1 MKLLLIDGHA
11 LAFRSYFAMIRS
23 PLTNSAGENTSAEF
37 GFLRTLLALRRE
49 QQPDAIFIAF
59 DPVGGSFRNRRY
71 PAYKAKRAA
80 TPPELKASVERLQEF
95 LPLAG
100 IAHEARPGFEA
111 DDLIASAARQ
121 AAAAGWQVL
130 IASAD
135 KDLCQLVD
143 EQIRV
148 LRPAAGAKPARELGP
163 REVEEEF
170 GVPPSRLRDYLSLTG
185 DDADNVPGVPG
196 LGPKGSAKLLAEF
209 DSLDSLYARLA
220 DLDAA
225 ALRRKLEAGREQ
237 AFLAREL
244 ISLVEDLPLPAPSA
258 AWRPRPPDRAAAQ
271 AWLMERGFQS
281 LIAEF
286 LGSGEAEAPVVY
298 RCIEDGEALAAL
310 GSRLAAAARF
320 AVDTETTGL
329 DPLAADLV
337 GISLALSAGEAWYLP
352 VAGRAQ
358 TAGLPLA
365 TLQAAL
371 APALASEQ
379 VEKIAQNLKFD
390 AQVLARHG
398 LPIAGPSFD
407 TMLASYCVDPGRRS
421 HGLDALALELLGHVM
436 VPYAALFAPG
446 DKARDITQ
454 VAVDKLTHY
463 AAEDA
468 DYTLRLAEHLRPAL
482 AVAGVESLFR
492 ELEMPLVPVLAAME
506 EAGIG
511 LDQEHLAALGER
523 MEAERAA
530 LEAKI
535 HAAAGKS
542 FAIGSPKQ
550 LAAVLFE
557 ELKLPTGRRTK
568 TGYSTD
574 EQVLGELAG
583 EHPIAGWVL
592 EWRELAKLKSTYVD
606 VLPTMVLAR
615 TGRVH
620 TRFNQAV
627 AATGRLSSSD
637 PNLQNIP
644 IRSELGKE
652 IRRAFVPGP
661 GLKLASFD
669 YSQVELRILAAL
681 SGDAALGAAF
691 AAGRDIHRWT
701 AARLAGKAE
710 EEVSREERDRAK
722 TVNFGVLY
730 GMGAHGLAQRLRI
743 ARAEAQRFIDEY
755 FAAFPGVRQWI
766 DATLLRARSEG
777 SVSTI
782 LGRRRALPEL
792 ASANGALRSFGE
804 RVAIN
809 TPIQGSAADLIK
821 LAMLRIHAWLA
832 ASGLAARLLL
842 QVHDELLFEAPA
854 AELDALAAG
863 VIPLMERAGDLAIPL
878 KVEWGAGDN
887 WLEAH

>member
-11 LAFRSYFAMIRS
+11 LAFRSYYAMIRS

-49 QQPDAIFIAF
+49 QQPDAILVAF
-59 DPVGGSFRNRRY
+59 DPPGGSFRHRRY
-71 PAYKAKRAA
+71 PEYKAKRAA
-80 TPPELKASVERLQEF
+80 TPPELKASVEHLQAF

-100 IAHEARPGFEA
+100 IAQEARPGYEA

-143 EQIRV
+143 ERIRV
-148 LRPAAGAKPARELGP
+148 LRPAAGVKPPRELGP

-170 GVPPSRLRDYLSLTG
+170 GVPPAKLRDYLSLTG

-196 LGPKGSAKLLAEF
+196 RGPQGRAKLLAEF
-209 DSLDSLYARLA
+209 LGAGE
-220 DLDAA
+220 AA
-225 ALRRKLEAGREQ
+225 APVAYHSVEAAG
-237 AFLAREL
+237 
-244 ISLVEDLPLPAPSA
+244 
-258 AWRPRPPDRAAAQ
+258 
-271 AWLMERGFQS
+271 
-281 LIAEF
+281 
-286 LGSGEAEAPVVY
+286 
-298 RCIEDGEALAAL
+298 ALAAL
-310 GSRLAAAARF
+310 GARLAAAPRF

-329 DPLAADLV
+329 DPLANALV
-337 GISLALSAGEAWYLP
+337 GISVALVPGEAWYLP
-352 VAGRAQ
+352 VAGRCAG
-358 TAGLPLA
+358 AGLALA
-365 TLQAAL
+365 DLQAAL
-371 APALASEQ
+371 GPVLAGAST
-379 VEKIAQNLKFD
+379 EKIAQNLKFD

-398 LPIAGPSFD
+398 LAIAGPTFD

-436 VPYAALFAPG
+436 VPYDALFAAG
-446 DKARDITQ
+446 DKERDITR
-454 VAVDKLTHY
+454 VPLDKLTHY

-482 AVAGVESLFR
+482 VAAGVESLFR
-492 ELEMPLVPVLAAME
+492 ELEMPLLPVLAAME
-506 EAGIG
+506 AAGIG
-511 LDQEHLAALGER
+511 LDTAHLAALGER
-523 MEAERAA
+523 MEAERTA
-530 LEAKI
+530 LEARI
-535 HAAAGKS
+535 HEAAGKP

-557 ELKLPTGRRTK
+557 ELKLPSGRKTK
-568 TGYSTD
+568 TGFSTD
-574 EQVLGELAG
+574 EQVLGELAAA
-583 EHPIAGWVL
+583 HPIAGWVL

-606 VLPTMVLAR
+606 VLPTMVLPS

-652 IRRAFVPGP
+652 IRRAFVPAP

-681 SGDAALGAAF
+681 SEDAALSAAF
-691 AAGRDIHRWT
+691 AADRDIHRWT
-701 AARLAGKAE
+701 AARLASKPEA
-710 EEVSREERDRAK
+710 EVSRDERDRAK

-743 ARAEAQRFIDEY
+743 PRTEAQRFIDEY
-755 FAAFPGVRQWI
+755 FAAFPGVRRWI
-766 DATLLRARSEG
+766 DATLLRARAEG

-792 ASANGALRSFGE
+792 NSANPALRAFGE

-832 ASGLAARLLL
+832 TSGLAARMLL
-842 QVHDELLFEAPA
+842 QVHDELLFEAPP

-863 VIPLMERAGDLAIPL
+863 VIPLMEKAGDLAVPL

>member
-11 LAFRSYFAMIRS
+11 LAFRSYYALIRS

-49 QQPDAIFIAF
+49 QKPDAILVAF
-59 DPVGGSFRNRRY
+59 DPPGGSFRHQRY
-71 PAYKAKRAA
+71 PAYKAQRAE
-80 TPPELKASVERLQEF
+80 TPPELRASVEQLKHF

-100 IAHEARPGFEA
+100 IAVETRPGYEA
-111 DDLIASAARQ
+111 DDLLASAARQ
-121 AAAAGWQVL
+121 AAAAGWQVR

-143 EQIRV
+143 ERIHL
-148 LRPAAGAKPARELGP
+148 LRPASGAKPARELGP
-163 REVEEEF
+163 AEVAEEF
-170 GVPPSRLRDYLSLTG
+170 GVPPEKIRDHLSLTG
-185 DDADNVPGVPG
+185 DSADNVPGVAG
-196 LGPKGSAKLLAEF
+196 IGEKGSAKLLAEF
-209 DSLDSLYARLA
+209 TSLDALYANLEA
-220 DLDAA
+220 ISAP

-237 AFLAREL
+237 AYLAREL
-244 ISLVEDLPLPAPSA
+244 IGLVEDLPLPAPEA
-258 AWRPRPPDRAAAQ
+258 AWVPAPPAREAVQ
-271 AWLMERGFQS
+271 EWLVGRGFQS
-281 LIAEF
+281 LIGEF
-286 LGSGEAEAPVVY
+286 LGGGEPAPAADY
-298 RCIEDGEALAAL
+298 RCIEDGASLAAL
-310 GSRLAAAARF
+310 GARLAAAARF

-329 DPLAADLV
+329 DPLADALV
-337 GISLALSAGEAWYLP
+337 GVSVALAPGEAWYLP
-352 VAGRAQ
+352 VAGRC
-358 TAGLPLA
+358 AGSGLA
-365 TLQAAL
+365 LVDLQAAL
-371 APALASEQ
+371 GPALASER
-379 VEKIAQNLKFD
+379 VEKLAQNLKFD
-390 AQVLARHG
+390 AQILARHG
-398 LPIAGPSFD
+398 LPIAGPCFD

-421 HGLDALALELLGHVM
+421 HGLDALALELLGHQM
-436 VPYAALFAPG
+436 MPYEALFAAG
-446 DKARDITQ
+446 DKERDIAQ
-454 VAVDKLTHY
+454 VPLERLTHY

-468 DYTLRLAEHLRPAL
+468 DFTLRLADALAPAL
-482 AVAGVESLFR
+482 EAAGVERLFR
-492 ELEMPLVPVLAAME
+492 ELEMPLVPVLSAME

-511 LDQEHLAALGER
+511 LDTAQLAALGER
-523 MEAERAA
+523 MEAVRVE

-535 HAAAGKS
+535 HAAAGRA
-542 FAIGSPKQ
+542 FTIGSPKQ

-557 ELKLPTGRRTK
+557 ELKLPAGRKTK

-592 EWRELAKLKSTYVD
+592 EWRELTKLKSTYVE
-606 VLPTMVLAR
+606 VLPAMVLPR

-652 IRRAFVPGP
+652 IRRAFVPAP

-681 SGDAALGAAF
+681 CGDATLGEAF
-691 AAGRDIHRWT
+691 AAERDIHRWT
-701 AARLAGKAE
+701 AARLTGKAE
-710 EEVSREERDRAK
+710 AEITREERDRAK

-743 ARAEAQRFIDEY
+743 PRGEAQRFIEEY
-755 FAAFPGVRQWI
+755 FAAFPGVRRWI
-766 DATLLRARSEG
+766 DETLLAARRDG
-777 SVSTI
+777 AVSTL

-792 ASANGALRSFGE
+792 ASSNPALRAFGE

-821 LAMLRIHAWLA
+821 LAMLRVHDWLG
-832 ASGLAARLLL
+832 ASGLDARLLL
-842 QVHDELLFEAPA
+842 QVHDELLFEAAPG
-854 AELDALAAG
+854 ELEALAAG
-863 VIPLMERAGDLAIPL
+863 VIPLMEGVGDLAVPL
-878 KVEWGAGDN
+878 KVEWGSGDN

>member
-1 MKLLLIDGHA
+1 MKLMLIDGHA
-11 LAFRSYFAMIRS
+11 LAFRSYYALIRS

-49 QQPDAIFIAF
+49 QKPDAILIAF
-59 DPVGGSFRNRRY
+59 DPPGGSFRHQRF
-71 PAYKAKRAA
+71 PAYKAQRAA
-80 TPPELKASVERLQEF
+80 TPPELKASVERLQAF

-100 IAHEARPGFEA
+100 IAQEARAGYEA

-130 IASAD
+130 IVSAD

-143 EQIRV
+143 ERIRV
-148 LRPAAGAKPARELGP
+148 LQPASGAKPARELGP
-163 REVEEEF
+163 REVEESF
-170 GVPPSRLRDYLSLTG
+170 GVPPAKLRDYLSLTG
-185 DDADNVPGVPG
+185 DSADNVPGVPG
-196 LGPKGSAKLLAEF
+196 LGPKGSAKLLSEF
-209 DSLDSLYARLA
+209 ASLDSLYARLG
-220 DLDAA
+220 DLDAP

-237 AFLAREL
+237 AYQARDL
-244 ISLVEDLPLPAPSA
+244 IGLIEDLPLPDPEA
-258 AWRPRPPDRAAAQ
+258 AWRPQPPAREAAQ

-286 LGSGEAEAPVVY
+286 LGAGEAAAPVAY
-298 RCIEDGEALAAL
+298 HCLDDEDELRALAA
-310 GSRLAAAARF
+310 RLAAARSF

-329 DPLAADLV
+329 DPLAVDLV
-337 GISLALSAGEAWYLP
+337 GISVALAPGEAWYLP
-352 VAGRAQ
+352 VAGRCAG
-358 TAGLPLA
+358 AGLPLA
-365 TLQAAL
+365 AL
-371 APALASEQ
+371 AAGLGPVLAGAST
-379 VEKIAQNLKFD
+379 EKLAQNLKYD

-398 LPIAGPSFD
+398 MPIAGPCFD

-436 VPYAALFAPG
+436 VPFEALFAAG
-446 DKARDITQ
+446 DKTRDIAQ
-454 VAVDKLTHY
+454 VPLDKLTHY

-482 AVAGVESLFR
+482 AAAGVESLFR
-492 ELEMPLVPVLAAME
+492 DLEMPLVPVLSAME

-511 LDQEHLAALGER
+511 LDTAHLAALGER
-523 MEAERAA
+523 MERERAA
-530 LEAKI
+530 LEARI
-535 HAAAGKS
+535 HEAAGRP

-557 ELKLPTGRRTK
+557 ELKLPVGRKTK

-574 EQVLGELAG
+574 EQVLGELAAA
-583 EHPIAGWVL
+583 HPIAGWVL

-606 VLPTMVLAR
+606 VLPTMVLPR

-661 GLKLASFD
+661 GLKLVSFD

-681 SGDAALGAAF
+681 SEDAALIEAF
-691 AAGRDIHRWT
+691 AEGRDIHRWT
-701 AARLAGKAE
+701 AARLGAKPEDA
-710 EEVSREERDRAK
+710 VSREERDRAK

-743 ARAEAQRFIDEY
+743 PRAEAQRFIDEY
-755 FAAFPGVRQWI
+755 FAAFPGVRRWI
-766 DATLLRARSEG
+766 DATLLRARAEG

-792 ASANGALRSFGE
+792 ASANPALRAFGE
-804 RVAIN
+804 RVAVN

-821 LAMLRIHAWLA
+821 LAMLRIHAWLS
-832 ASGLAARLLL
+832 ASNLTAQMLL
-842 QVHDELLFEAPA
+842 QVHDELLFEAPP
-854 AELDALAAG
+854 AELAALAAG
-863 VIPLMERAGDLAIPL
+863 VMPLMERAGDLAVPL